1 MENKGRNPD
10 LNFLFLVLGVIGL
23 CLIWKAWVW
32 FQGFVHTPVHIFEAS
47 LIGVLVFAILISRWI
62 KKKRVIKAKEEKE
75 KAITGP
81 ERGAVYCG
89 QSDKKDEIFIKL
101 RQRSM
106 HTQVIGTTNAGKTES
121 VILPWAIQDI
131 QQGRG
136 LLLIDGKADNSL
148 LEKIWGYTVKAGRE
162 RDFKLFS
169 LSHLDESYPFNPLLG
184 GTAEEIT
191 ERVFNAF
198 EFENPYYRS
207 LQYEVMGQIMRIFEA
222 NEITPTFQRINQ
234 MIVDLPTLV
243 KQAEQVE
250 DKSLRQWVE
259 RYKLLSNSDRDMR
272 TSGLLSSLGQFANGK
287 TAKLFNADENAIKLN
302 EVLSK
307 NQIVYF
313 QLPVLLSPFLGRS
326 TGKLILQSLQAAV
339 ANRHR
344 GYDKEKRFFSVF
356 LDDFAEYLYPGF
368 VSILNKSRSANV
380 GIVFA
385 HQALGDIT
393 VLGEPI
399 ANAILT
405 NSNLKV
411 FMRGNDPTSA
421 EYFSKVIGTERGIKF
436 TERQT
441 KTWFNRIEKSGEMSV
456 RDVEEFLIHPN
467 EFKRNL
473 GVGQAIMLVPHEA
486 GTKTVKIKF
495 DRFPDVRAK
504 ALPIV
509 GKANLPL
516 LETFKKPSQEDAEP
530 ASTETKTT
538 QTKTETSLL
547 DDLIKNS
554 KLAA

>member
-1 MENKGRNPD
+1 MENKGRSPE
-10 LNFLFLVLGVIGL
+10 LNLLLLIALLIFIRFL
-23 CLIWKAWVW
+23 WKFWVW
-32 FQGFVHTPVHIFEAS
+32 FLAFIQTPIHLVYAGIPILAVLGFGFMRLRERLRAKNKVRDRERA
-47 LIGVLVFAILISRWI
+47 VLA
-62 KKKRVIKAKEEKE
+62 
-75 KAITGP
+75 P

-89 QSDKKDEIFIKL
+89 QTDKKEDVFVKL

-131 QQGRG
+131 RQGRG

-148 LEKIWGYTVKAGRE
+148 LEKIRGYTIEAGRAH
-162 RDFKLFS
+162 DFKLFS
-169 LSHLDESYPFNPLLG
+169 LSHTESSHSFNPLIG

-198 EFENPYYRS
+198 EFENPYYRA
-207 LQYEVMGQIMRIFEA
+207 LQYEVMSQVMRILEA
-222 NEITPTFQRINQ
+222 NKVTPTFQRVQQLIL
-234 MIVDLPTLV
+234 DLPTLIRLSN
-243 KQAEQVE
+243 QVE
-250 DKSLRQWVE
+250 DKSIRQWVE
-259 RYKLLSNSDRDMR
+259 RYKLLSTSDRDTR
-272 TSGLLSSLGQFANGK
+272 TSGLLSSLSQFASGK
-287 TAKLFNADENAIKLN
+287 TASLFNAGMESIKLD

-313 QLPVLLSPFLGRS
+313 QLPVLLSPFLGRA

-344 GYDKEKRFFSVF
+344 GRDREKRFFGVF

-368 VSILNKSRSANV
+368 VTILNKSRSANV

-393 VLGEPI
+393 ALGEPV

-405 NSNLKV
+405 NSNLKI

-421 EYFSKVIGTERGIKF
+421 EYFSKVIGTEKGTKF

-441 KTWFNRIEKSGEMSV
+441 KGWFNQVEKTGEMSV

-473 GVGQAIMLVPHEA
+473 GVGEAIMLVPHDA
-486 GTKTVKIKF
+486 GSKTFKIKF
-495 DRFPDVRAK
+495 DRYPDIRKK
-504 ALPIV
+504 ALPEIKKTTL
-509 GKANLPL
+509 GL
-516 LETFKKPSQEDAEP
+516 LETAAPK
-530 ASTETKTT
+530 ET
-538 QTKTETSLL
+538 QIKTEESLN
-547 DDLIKNS
+547 DDLIKT
-554 KLAA
+554 KELAA